1 MEQQTLITRKSLPN
15 PFDDNN
21 INPEVR
27 RYLLLLIIEKMLL
40 F

>member
-1 MEQQTLITRKSLPN
+1 MEQQTTVTRKSLPD

-27 RYLLLLIIEKMLL
+27 R